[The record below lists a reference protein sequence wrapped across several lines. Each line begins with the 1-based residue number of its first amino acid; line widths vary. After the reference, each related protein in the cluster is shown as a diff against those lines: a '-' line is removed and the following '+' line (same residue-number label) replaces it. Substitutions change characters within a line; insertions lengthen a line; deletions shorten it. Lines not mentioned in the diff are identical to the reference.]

1 MRQSELKN
9 VPEEGLIECCWG
21 SDEMDQRLVVV
32 LEEAEDK
39 MVTVQV
45 SSGMF
50 SKTDRGSSKR
60 RPRCWRLQQISL
72 YSFIWVKTVIHCLFF
87 VNTSLP
93 FCSIFRISAVWWASR
108 SQPPGSA
115 DSPVGESKDLLLVG
129 KKGLASCQTTYQLV
143 SCLWFV
149 FIWLPAHCQLSF
161 QLLENTPTAFIFYCF
176 ISFDRRRQKKALF
189 VWKMWLL
196 INQLSQQPSQFL
208 APLKM
213 HSTWNLHYFA
223 LKAFQM

>member
-9 VPEEGLIECCWG
+9 VPEEGWIECCWG
-21 SDEMDQRLVVV
+21 SDEMDRRLVVV

-45 SSGMF
+45 GSGMF

-60 RPRCWRLQQISL
+60 RPRCRWLQQISL
-72 YSFIWVKTVIHCLFF
+72 YSFIWVKTAIHCLFF
-87 VNTSLP
+87 INTSLP

-115 DSPVGESKDLLLVG
+115 DSPVEESKDLLLVG
-129 KKGLASCQTTYQLV
+129 NEGLASCQTAYQPV
-143 SCLWFV
+143 RCLWFV

-161 QLLENTPTAFIFYCF
+161 QLLAKYSHSIYLLLLYQLWQGKT
-176 ISFDRRRQKKALF
+176 KKALC
-189 VWKMWLL
+189 
-196 INQLSQQPSQFL
+196 
-208 APLKM
+208 LKNV
-213 HSTWNLHYFA
+213 TTY
-223 LKAFQM
+223 